1 MCSGFLRGLALL
13 LALTAVAEARDLRVC
28 ADPNNLPFSNDR
40 QEGFENKIAAIVAD
54 ELDAKLDFVWWA
66 QRRGM
71 VTEALDEGIC
81 DLIPGIAEISGI
93 LLTYPAYYRSS
104 YAFVEPVDAPI
115 VSSFDDPQLKSLRV
129 GIQLI
134 GDDGTNTPPAAAL
147 AERGVV
153 QNVRGYSLLDDYR
166 QPNPPARIIAAVADG
181 EIDVALAWGPMAGY
195 FAQHQARALRVIPVD
210 APFQNL
216 DLPMAF
222 DIHMGLRLDQGA
234 LRQQVEAALDRRR
247 ADIDA
252 LLAAYG
258 VPRLDRPGAAP

>member
-1 MCSGFLRGLALL
+1 MYSAFLRGAALV
-13 LALTAVAEARDLRVC
+13 LALTSAAAARDLRVC

-40 QEGFENKIAAIVAD
+40 QEGFENKIVAIVAD
-54 ELDAKLDFVWWA
+54 ELDAKLDYVWWA
-66 QRRGM
+66 QRRGV
-71 VTEALDEGIC
+71 VTEALDAGIC
-81 DLIPGIAEISGI
+81 DLIPGIAEVSGM

-104 YAFVEPVDAPI
+104 YAFIEPADAPV
-115 VSSFDDPQLKSLRV
+115 VSSFDDPQLKNLRV

-134 GDDGTNTPPAAAL
+134 GDDGANTPPAAAL

-166 QPNPPARIIAAVADG
+166 QPNPPARIITAVADG

-195 FAQHQARALRVIPVD
+195 FAHRQVRPLRVTPVD

-234 LRQQVEAALDRRR
+234 LRQDIEAAMDRRR
-247 ADIDA
+247 GDIDA
-252 LLAAYG
+252 VLAAYG
-258 VPRLDRPGAAP
+258 VPRLDRPEGAP